1 MIKRF
6 INKISKNVCSKATT
20 AIDALAVTSVFGI
33 LLYRIDALRKICRDI
48 CFYVTSWFIHINLET
63 IQTIYLKFEIIFRI
77 IIVVFVTIRF
87 ISWILKLGWEYWLKR
102 QKGDNRFEES
112 IFRYLQDSSIPRCF
126 LVTGAWGSGKTYE
139 AEQFL
144 DKYYRWARTKVYR
157 ISCFGLDT
165 RKELIKEISNT
176 IEQQDKSF
184 YSLTI
189 KALEFLP
196 VIGGAVEKFL
206 KKSYGY
212 DSVKQGSIFIFDDFE
227 RVTSRAIVRN
237 NSSHLYN
244 TSSFL
249 LSKVTQGR
257 SALSEFKEI
266 KKEFESIE
274 KSFRNI
280 ENFITQ
286 NLERSDID
294 KYNIIIGLINDIIEI
309 YGMKVIIICNSEIL
323 GEKFIH
329 DILRSKLNCVEY
341 KKIISSKAKISIIDN
356 CIETK
361 IFEDTDKELQIKEYL
376 NYIKANIND
385 IIWNPEFNN
394 LRMFGGLLEAFI
406 ITADLFEAKDLT
418 MKFMNSL
425 FNSVMLVHIAFY
437 HNEFSYLD
445 TFITGANIEFLLRLF
460 RRGSHLQ
467 MIRLKQKEED
477 IKWVDVRV
485 SGYWILSLSCPNN
498 VSSTIGEW
506 NTYKFYKDEKQLCD
520 NKENFLEMKECNLLH
535 LFYYQRNIDDR
546 KKKWEEYRQYVDT
559 ALKQYNV
566 DDIEV
571 IRSIVD
577 AMEEIFQGR
586 IYEDLFSYLF
596 DKLSKGHENQQ
607 INGNGYIHEMY
618 NTYREKKSLH

>member
-1 MIKRF
+1 MK
-6 INKISKNVCSKATT
+6 SAT
-20 AIDALAVTSVFGI
+20 
-33 LLYRIDALRKICRDI
+33 LLYRIDVLRKICRNI
-48 CFYVTSWFIHINLET
+48 CFYVTSWFIHIDLET
-63 IQTIYLKFEIIFRI
+63 IETIYLKLEIIFRI
-77 IIVVFVTIRF
+77 IIVVFVTIKF
-87 ISWILKLGWEYWLKR
+87 ISWILKLRWENWLKR

-112 IFRYLQDSSIPRCF
+112 ILRYLQDSSIPRCF
-126 LVTGAWGSGKTYE
+126 LVTGDWGSGKTYE
-139 AEQFL
+139 VEQFF
-144 DKYYRWARTKVYR
+144 DKYYRCARTKVYR

-165 RKELIKEISNT
+165 RKELIKEISNI

-237 NSSHLYN
+237 NSSHLYK
-244 TSSFL
+244 TSHLFSTRL
-249 LSKVTQGR
+249 RGR
-257 SALSEFKEI
+257 SALSEFEEI
-266 KKEFESIE
+266 KEEFESIE
-274 KSFRNI
+274 KSFGNI

-294 KYNIIIGLINDIIEI
+294 KYNIVIGLINDIIEI

-356 CIETK
+356 CIENK
-361 IFEDTDKELQIKEYL
+361 IFEDADKEVQLKEYL
-376 NYIKANIND
+376 NYIKTNIND

-406 ITADLFEAKDLT
+406 ITADLFETKDLT

-437 HNEFSYLD
+437 HNAFGYLN
-445 TFITGANIEFLLRLF
+445 TFKTGANIEFLLCLF
-460 RRGSHLQ
+460 KPESHPQ
-467 MIRLKQKEED
+467 MIRLEQKED

-498 VSSTIGEW
+498 ISDTIREW
-506 NTYKFYKDEKQLCD
+506 NNYKFYKDEEQLCN
-520 NKENFLEMKECNLLH
+520 NKEKFLEMKECNLLH
-535 LFYYQRNIDDR
+535 LFYYQRHIDDR
-546 KKKWEEYRQYVDT
+546 KEKWEGYRQYVDM

-596 DKLSKGHENQQ
+596 DELSKGHEDQWV
-607 INGNGYIHEMY
+607 NGNGYIHEMY
-618 NTYREKKSLH
+618 NKYREKKSLY